1 MRKFFITVLMAAL
14 LLLCGCA
21 CAEDYAFNQ
30 IFMTVSVPDDVYE
43 IQLTPEN
50 LSAQASVLPGLGYT
64 EEELRQTFMQD
75 GVLLMAF
82 DQDSDRVF
90 VVTATQ
96 DEQAR
101 ELYDINEQTANVR
114 ANYRTNHS
122 NGTYCGGLGYKFE
135 SCEWKNFG
143 NDQGRFLMLKYVLR
157 KDGNV
162 AYKGLWR
169 RTIRNGYTITLDMR
183 SMGRNVTGGDITA
196 LNKIQESVSFTAIT
210 GAPEAPLTMAFTAP
224 PPSVT
229 NEATFAIKGS
239 TRAGASV
246 RAAFFSFRNAD
257 KVTVVTTTADGKG
270 AFTLNVTLPAQ
281 DLYNGIVT
289 STINEGMSNEEMV
302 EQTFSIE
309 YDSALLPV
317 SFTSDFPE
325 AFTSDSY
332 KYTGTTLTGVT
343 VQVNVNGE
351 NTMKKT
357 GNNRTFAFTVDTSA
371 AGVYNIQ
378 VTFSKK
384 NYDTRIFHYTIERA
398 MSDEEQRQAI
408 RKQSVTP
415 EYAKLKNKTDSY
427 IDKVV
432 DYDGYVTAIEEIAGE
447 WVITFATKKSG
458 EKYSNPIMVMSAQ
471 PVSCSIGSRLTLYG
485 KVNGQ
490 YQTYGADGKNDVA
503 PRVALLFFEE

>member
-1 MRKFFITVLMAAL
+1 VRKLFAAALMAAL

-30 IFMTVSVPDDVYE
+30 IFMTLSVPSDVYE
-43 IQLTPEN
+43 IQLTPGN
-50 LSAQASVLPGLGYT
+50 LSAQSAAVQSLGYT
-64 EEELRQTFMQD
+64 QEELAQTFAQD

-82 DQDSDRVF
+82 DQDNSRVF
-90 VVTATQ
+90 VVTAVQ
-96 DEQAR
+96 DERAK

-122 NGTYCGGLGYKFE
+122 NGTYCGDLGYKFE

-143 NDQGRFLMLKYVLR
+143 ADQGRFLMLKYVLR
-157 KDGNV
+157 KDGDV

-196 LNKIQESVSFTAIT
+196 MNKIQDTVSFTAIT

-224 PPSVT
+224 PPTIT

-246 RAAFFSFRNAD
+246 RAAFFSFRNSD
-257 KVTVVTTTADGKG
+257 KVTVITTTADGKG

-289 STINEGMSNEEMV
+289 STINEGLSTEETV

-309 YDSALLPV
+309 YDASLLPV

-325 AFTSDSY
+325 TFASDSF
-332 KYTGTTLTGVT
+332 KYTGATLTGVT
-343 VQVNVNGE
+343 VQVNVNGD
-351 NTMKKT
+351 NTLKKT
-357 GNNRTFAFTVDTSA
+357 GNNRTFSFTVDTSK
-371 AGVYNIQ
+371 AGTYNIQ

-384 NYDTRIFHYTIERA
+384 NYDTRIFNYVVERK
-398 MSDEEQRQAI
+398 MSEEENKSQI
-408 RKQSVTP
+408 RSESITP
-415 EYAKLKNKTDSY
+415 EYAKLKNKTDTY
-427 IDKVV
+427 MDRVV
-432 DYDGYVTAIEEIAGE
+432 DFSGYITKVEEIGGE
-447 WVITFATKKSG
+447 WVVSFATKKTG
-458 EKYSNPIMVMSAQ
+458 ENYSNLIMVMSDS
-471 PVSCSIGSRLTLYG
+471 PVDYAVGTKLTMYG
-485 KVNGQ
+485 RVNGQ
-490 YQTYGADGKNDVA
+490 YQSFVDGSTNLVC
-503 PRVALLFFEE
+503 PRVTLLFFDE